1 MKYCEC
7 KEPKTV
13 DVIIQHK
20 KHQVCSKRLGG
31 CGEEYKP
38 KVLTGS
44 KATIS
49 IDGVEVGTFKD
60 VRYGQFPAV
69 INSDTFEDYE
79 EAVNDFFNFDSEEF

>member
-1 MKYCEC
+1 VKYCEC

-44 KATIS
+44 KAKLTIG
-49 IDGVEVGTFKD
+49 GVDMHVMENVSYEVNYPSFPILDDWGRWRGVLD
-60 VRYGQFPAV
+60 VK
-69 INSDTFEDYE
+69 
-79 EAVNDFFNFDSEEF
+79 